1 MRVVSQEEGSIRA
14 LELQKDLDARR
25 DEAGVL
31 DVMAGL
37 LGASRQTGY
46 LQGYRDARQEQLAAL
61 IHAAERY
68 LERTGSAQAAR
79 PIVYG
84 FVEQLQ
90 KQLDR
95 NDDPH
100 LGFDG
105 SGI

>member
-1 MRVVSQEEGSIRA
+1 MRVVSLEEGSVRA

-46 LQGYRDARQEQLAAL
+46 LQGYRDARQEQLEAL
-61 IHAAERY
+61 VHVAERY
-68 LERTGSAQAAR
+68 LQRSGSAQTAR

-84 FVEQLQ
+84 FIEQLQ
-90 KQLDR
+90 QQLRRAQDA
-95 NDDPH
+95 D
-100 LGFDG
+100 LGLDG